1 MTTEGAFYGSPE
13 APAGRE
19 TNAMTGVGVRQP
31 RSSASPGGRIRPAA
45 RLVWLHLR
53 CRRVPAAFAALAGC
67 GVFLWASLAYHWW
80 LGTGPEAAEMPMIME
95 GAAAAIIAVATYT
108 PLGETERAAGRW
120 LPVLRLATALALC
133 GAAIG
138 FLAAAA
144 AVAYDPRNGVALAG
158 GVLAVA
164 RNVLGM
170 AGIGLLFSLVTGGL
184 LAWIGPLAF
193 MAVSQ
198 FALIANHS
206 WPWTWPARPPTD
218 RGGWIAAMAVL
229 AVALIAYAI
238 RGHHVT
244 LSDSV

>member
-53 CRRVPAAFAALAGC
+53 CRRVLAAFAALAGC

-80 LGTGPEAAEMPMIME
+80 LGTGPEVAEMPMIME

>member
-1 MTTEGAFYGSPE
+1 VTTEGAFYGSPE

-19 TNAMTGVGVRQP
+19 TNAMT
-31 RSSASPGGRIRPAA
+31 
-45 RLVWLHLR
+45 
-53 CRRVPAAFAALAGC
+53 
-67 GVFLWASLAYHWW
+67 
-80 LGTGPEAAEMPMIME
+80 AEMPMIME
-95 GAAAAIIAVATYT
+95 GGAAAIIAAATYT
-108 PLGETERAAGRW
+108 PLGETERATGRW

-144 AVAYDPRNGVALAG
+144 AVTSDPRNGVALAG
-158 GVLAVA
+158 GVLAAA

-184 LAWIGPLAF
+184 LAWIGPLAL

-198 FALIANHS
+198 FALIANRT

-218 RGGWIAAMAVL
+218 RGGWIAAMTVL
-229 AVALIAYAI
+229 AVALIAYTI
-238 RGHHVT
+238 RGHRTT
-244 LSDSV
+244 LSDNV